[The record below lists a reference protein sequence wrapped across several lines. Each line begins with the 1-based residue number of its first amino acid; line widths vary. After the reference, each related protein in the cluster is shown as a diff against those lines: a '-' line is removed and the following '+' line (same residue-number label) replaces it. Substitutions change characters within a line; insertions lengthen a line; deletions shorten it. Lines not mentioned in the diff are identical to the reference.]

1 MNRRTG
7 QHGNVY
13 QPAHPGKW
21 NPAAPCYGRYWIDIS
36 GDPERR
42 RRTVSLGVCRTKTTA
57 RQRLREHIERE
68 GVNSKQAFNQN
79 TVPATTFREQAER
92 WIASLPTRRRKP
104 VKPATVYGW
113 RHSLGK
119 WLLPLI
125 GDTLLAEVG
134 NAAMRTVIEK
144 MAAAG
149 LGPQSIVTHTRVI
162 KMVVASA
169 VDAEGEQIY
178 PRKWNH
184 DFVGLPIVDP
194 TKQHRPTVTK
204 AELEA
209 ILTKMKPR
217 FRSLVALLAG
227 TGLRIGEALG
237 LKTEDLTPDCRVL
250 RVRRSVWQGREQE
263 PKTAN
268 AVRVVDIPETL
279 AQVLREYVDG
289 KSGYLFTTR
298 DGGRALNRRNVLRS
312 LHAGG
317 AMCGFHALRRFRT
330 ETLRRVR
337 VPEDLVR
344 LWLGHAAHSVTDTYA
359 KGLSEDEAWRQEWA
373 ERAGLGFSL
382 SGLHE
387 VTKSV
392 SIESVKAA

>member
-1 MNRRTG
+1 
-7 QHGNVY
+7 VY

-21 NPAAPCYGRYWIDIS
+21 NPAAPCYGRYWIDIP

-113 RHSLGK
+113 RHSLDK

-134 NAAMRTVIEK
+134 NAAMRMVIEK

-169 VDAEGEQIY
+169 VDAEGDQIY

-184 DFVGLPIVDP
+184 DFVGLPIIDP
-194 TKQHRPTVTK
+194 TKQYRPTVTK

-217 FRSLVALLAG
+217 FRLLAALLAG

-279 AQVLREYVDG
+279 AQVLREYIKG
-289 KSGYLFTTR
+289 KSGYLFGTR
-298 DGGRALNRRNVLRS
+298 SGGRVLNYRNVLRA

-330 ETLRRVR
+330 ETLRRAR

-359 KGLSEDEAWRQEWA
+359 KGLSEDVPWRQEWA

-382 SGLHE
+382 SGLQE
-387 VTKSV
+387 VTKLV
-392 SIESVKAA
+392 AMESVKAA